1 MSEFTFADIPKALH
15 HGEIMMLAD
24 GVALRFESN
33 GEAKD
38 IFFGDEW
45 TASVQLFP
53 ANTHEFQNGGKTIK
67 LTAQFDDSLMVEYA

>member
-1 MSEFTFADIPKALH
+1 MSEFTMVDIPRALH
-15 HGEIMMLAD
+15 HGEMMHLD
-24 GVALRFESN
+24 GGIKLRFESN

-53 ANTHEFQNGGKTIK
+53 ANTHEFQCGGKTIK
-67 LTAQFDDSLMVEYA
+67 LTAQFEDALMVEYA